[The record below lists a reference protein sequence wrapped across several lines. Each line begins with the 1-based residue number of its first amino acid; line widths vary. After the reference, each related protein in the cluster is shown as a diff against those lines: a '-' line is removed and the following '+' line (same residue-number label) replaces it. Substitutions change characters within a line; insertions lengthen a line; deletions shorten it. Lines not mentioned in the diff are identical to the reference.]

1 MVRNYIRKTDR
12 QSWNETA
19 MVNAIMACHSNVMG
33 YRKAAATFNV
43 PQTTLEKWVK
53 LYKETEDKASASKKG
68 LYHCTYLPIVL

>member
-19 MVNAIMACHSNVMG
+19 MVNAIMACHSNVTG
-33 YRKAAATFNV
+33 YRKAAVIFNV
-43 PQTTLEKWVK
+43 TQTTLERRVK

-68 LYHCTYLPIVL
+68 LYHCTYLPLIL